1 MSRPVL
7 VIHSLWKQAC
17 MRLLDIDSSP
27 SGSSSSGSSYSGSS
41 SSGSSSSPIDSTST
55 SFSTSTAT
63 TSLSPSSV
71 STSTSPPNI
80 QNSQKTWDQKFF
92 SQVDMSESGRIAVQ
106 DMMLSVLRI
115 AVRCL
120 LSRDDTE
127 SVDVAIDGKLFYY
140 FIYLFQY

>member
-1 MSRPVL
+1 
-7 VIHSLWKQAC
+7 
-17 MRLLDIDSSP
+17 MRLLDIDTSSGVSSSSGSSPGGLSASGSSP
-27 SGSSSSGSSYSGSS
+27 SGSSSFS
-41 SSGSSSSPIDSTST
+41 IDSASTST
-55 SFSTSTAT
+55 SDSTSSAVTPP
-63 TSLSPSSV
+63 SPTSV
-71 STSTSPPNI
+71 STFTALPSI

-127 SVDVAIDGKLFYY
+127 SIDVAIDGTLLYFILFYR
-140 FIYLFQY
+140 FQY